1 MRNKSTI
8 VLPYINAVIIAF
20 ICIVQIY
27 ILSKESLS
35 FNISMGEHKVYYY
48 GQIITLFLGTSAMTV
63 IFVKESLDRVQKRN
77 AYTDITGIMNKHAC
91 VEQMSILDCREST
104 LDIGLAMFDLNNL
117 KKVNDFYGH
126 EEGDRLIQQ
135 FVALLRQTA
144 EKKYFLGRFG
154 GDEFIVIIQNCEEK
168 GMLNFF
174 ERISKETERNN
185 RSSSIRI
192 SYACGYAIS
201 TREHYYLMD
210 ELLKEAD
217 KRMYENKK
225 MIKSG
230 ELMKTNQISKILDAD
245 RVNAAEKNDLTGTFG
260 HDTFVST
267 VEKVLQIYNSNSR
280 LALVCSDV
288 HNFRYFNDL
297 YGHKEGDHLL
307 RQFALE
313 LNQQPFCLCSYRL
326 YSDNFAF
333 LADLS
338 QLSEEQAVERIRNW
352 NIQFSSMVDQ
362 AYRGSRF
369 IVNSGIYFISD
380 ISESV
385 ESMLNN
391 ADCARKNS
399 KSAFN
404 HIVVY
409 SEKLNQA
416 MKLHSDIV
424 NSFQRALENQEF
436 QIYVQPKVS
445 CGDKKVCGA
454 EALVRWQ
461 RGDGMFLSP
470 DTFVPILEQSGDII
484 NLDFYVYE
492 KVFEYLY
499 NRQLKNKASLPMSV
513 NVSRV
518 HLSMLEDFMERI
530 NALHEQYPIPTS
542 LITFELT
549 ESAYI
554 KEIHSA
560 ERFIDCLYAKG
571 YRVSMDDFGSGYS
584 SLKALYPMNFDEI
597 KFDRAFMKKDAAEEE
612 EHLLIGLIKLVKGL
626 NTTIVCEGV
635 ETAENVKLLE
645 SSGCDVFQG
654 YYYYRPFPLEELDA
668 LIDDMSS

>member
-1 MRNKSTI
+1 M
-8 VLPYINAVIIAF
+8 AAAF
-20 ICIVQIY
+20 
-27 ILSKESLS
+27 LKES
-35 FNISMGEHKVYYY
+35 MDH
-48 GQIITLFLGTSAMTV
+48 A
-63 IFVKESLDRVQKRN
+63 QKRN

-91 VEQMSILDCREST
+91 VEQMNSLDCREST

-126 EEGDRLIQQ
+126 EEGDRLIQE
-135 FVALLRQTA
+135 FVVLLRQAA

-154 GDEFIVIIQNCEEK
+154 GDEFIVIIQSCEEK
-168 GMLNFF
+168 DMLKFF
-174 ERISKETERNN
+174 ERLSRETEKNN
-185 RSSSIRI
+185 KTSMIRI

-230 ELMKTNQISKILDAD
+230 EFMETKQISKILDAN

-267 VEKVLQIYNSNSR
+267 VEKVLQIYNGNSH
-280 LALVCSDV
+280 LAIVCSDV

-297 YGHKEGDHLL
+297 YGHKEGDNIL
-307 RQFALE
+307 RQFAIE
-313 LNQQPFCLCSYRL
+313 LNRQPFCLCSYRL

-333 LADLS
+333 LADFS
-338 QLSEEQAVERIRNW
+338 QLSEEEAVKLIRSW
-352 NIQFSSMVDQ
+352 NMRFSSMVDNT
-362 AYRGSRF
+362 YRGSRF
-369 IVNSGIYFISD
+369 IIKSGIYFISD
-380 ISESV
+380 LHESV

-404 HIVVY
+404 NMVVY
-409 SEKLNQA
+409 SEELNQE

-436 QIYVQPKVS
+436 QIYVQPKIS
-445 CGDKKVCGA
+445 CCNKQICGA

-461 RGDGMFLSP
+461 RRDGLFLSP
-470 DTFVPILEQSGDII
+470 DTFVPILEQSGDVIGM
-484 NLDFYVYE
+484 DFYVYE

-499 NRQLKNKASLPMSV
+499 NRQLNKKAVLPISI

-518 HLSMLEDFMERI
+518 HLLMQENFIERVNRI
-530 NALHEQYPIPTS
+530 HARYPIPTS
-542 LITFELT
+542 LVTFELT

-554 KEIHSA
+554 KEIYSA
-560 ERFIDCLYAKG
+560 ERFIDRLHAQG

-584 SLKALYPMNFDEI
+584 SLKALYPMKFDEV
-597 KFDRAFMKKDAAEEE
+597 KFDRAFMKKDPEEE
-612 EHLLIGLIKLVKGL
+612 EENLLVGLIKLVKGL
-626 NTTIVCEGV
+626 HTTIVCEGV
-635 ETAENVKLLE
+635 ETVENVDLLE
-645 SSGCDVFQG
+645 ASGCDVFQG
-654 YYYYRPFPLEELDA
+654 FYYYRPLPLESLNTLVD
-668 LIDDMSS
+668 